1 MKDSRMHI
9 RPLSVALGI
18 LLACVALAPACSAQP
33 PTTGADTQ
41 KQIDALRVQVNAMQ
55 KDLDEIKA
63 LLAPLRSRQQ
73 APSPAS
79 AVLDLGGR
87 PVKGA
92 SAAKLVLVEL
102 TDYQ

>member
-63 LLAPLRSRQQ
+63 LLAPLRARQ
-73 APSPAS
+73 APSADGI
-79 AVLDLGGR
+79 VLDLGTR
-87 PVKGA
+87 PVKGTA
-92 SAAKLVLVEL
+92 SARLTLIEL